1 MCFLTASDLKECMY
15 LYFSNSQLEVEG
27 DDDLM
32 QMKSPSP
39 KKNADNNDEAPC
51 NSSSTP
57 ASPQKSAMETLTPQQ
72 ILEVQE
78 RLLKKDSQ
86 IAELS
91 RQLEKFR
98 QECKR
103 RKDSEEQMKQV
114 LKEYEKTIGE
124 LIDEKD
130 KEKEKADRDKMA
142 LMAEKEQS
150 AEDLRN
156 VEAAFAD
163 VHRKYERTKQVVESM
178 KANEDALKAAIE
190 EHRAKLLRQDQ
201 KYELLKSHAEET
213 LEKANSEIENMA
225 KSQETDVARLTAL
238 LRKTEMKTSSLE
250 RAVEQKAKENEEL
263 TQICDE
269 LIAKVGP
276 S

>member
-1 MCFLTASDLKECMY
+1 MY
-15 LYFSNSQLEVEG
+15 VFREESTQLPAVESE
-27 DDDLM
+27 DLM

-39 KKNADNNDEAPC
+39 KKNTNSNSNKDESREEAPC

-57 ASPQKSAMETLTPQQ
+57 ASPQKSTLESLTPQQ
-72 ILEVQE
+72 LLEVQE
-78 RLLKKDSQ
+78 QLLKKDSQ

-91 RQLEKFR
+91 RQLEKL
-98 QECKR
+98 QNECKR

-130 KEKEKADRDKMA
+130 KEREKAETERMA

-178 KANEDALKAAIE
+178 KANEDTLKAVIE
-190 EHRAKLLRQDQ
+190 EHRAKLVRQDQ
-201 KYELLKSHAEET
+201 KYELLKSHAEDT
-213 LEKANSEIENMA
+213 LEKANCEIENMA
-225 KSQETDVARLTAL
+225 KAQETDVARLTAL